1 MLWPFYDKKLTQY
14 WLKIFA
20 LYALTEACIQLL
32 FNFILNNF
40 SSRPISN
47 LEFHAIMWVFQC
59 VMILPIWWIAH
70 SVRKKPV
77 IMQVFVNLLFF
88 IVYSYFWFGFIQN
101 TIYFLH
107 QQLQEIT
114 RLKINRLQTPA
125 DSSVSY
131 QLLKHSFRLSW
142 FFVADYFYIY
152 QKEEEQRL
160 QLAVANK
167 ELELKLLKWHLNPGF
182 YFETINQL
190 KQLSVANPVNCVQ
203 PILHL
208 AKVMEYVIY
217 ESRENFISMSKEIH
231 FLNDY
236 VELINRQESHA
247 AQFTITTQGAFDKLK
262 IAPLLLTGFID
273 KIVSLNNGTVQNEY
287 AIGLQFLNNTMLLRI
302 HGEIMKPGYHFFD
315 ANDSLYKRLSEL
327 YDNRFSYRVMP
338 ANNCIELSLQLNE

>member
-1 MLWPFYDKKLTQY
+1 MLWPFYDKKLTRY
-14 WLKIFA
+14 WLNIFA

-59 VMILPIWWIAH
+59 VTILPIWWITH
-70 SVRKKPV
+70 SVRKKPL
-77 IMQVFVNLLFF
+77 IIQVFVNLLFF

-107 QQLQEIT
+107 QQLQEMT

-152 QKEEEQRL
+152 RKEEEQRL

-167 ELELKLLKWHLNPGF
+167 ELELKLLKWHLNPAF

-190 KQLSVANPVNCVQ
+190 KQLSVVSPVNCTQ

-247 AQFTITTQGAFDKLK
+247 ARFTITTQGAFDKLK

-273 KIVSLNNGTVQNEY
+273 KIVSLNNGAVQKY
-287 AIGLQFLNNTMLLRI
+287 AIRLQFLNNTMLLRI
-302 HGEIMKPGYHFFD
+302 NGEMMKTGYHFFD
-315 ANDSLYKRLSEL
+315 ANDSLYKRVSEL
-327 YDNRFSYRVMP
+327 YDNRFSYRVLP
-338 ANNCIELSLQLNE
+338 ANDCIELSLQLNE

>member
-1 MLWPFYDKKLTQY
+1 MLWPFYDKKLTRY
-14 WLKIFA
+14 WLKVFG

-40 SSRPISN
+40 SSRPVSN
-47 LEFHAIMWVFQC
+47 LEFHVIMWVFQC
-59 VMILPIWWIAH
+59 VMILPIWWVAH
-70 SVRKKPV
+70 SVRKRN
-77 IMQVFVNLLFF
+77 IIIQVFINLLFF
-88 IVYSYFWFGFIQN
+88 FAYSYFWFGVIQD

-107 QQLQEIT
+107 QHLQEIT
-114 RLKINRLQTPA
+114 RPKINRLQTPA

-152 QKEEEQRL
+152 QREEEQRL

-167 ELELKLLKWHLNPGF
+167 ELELKLLKWHLNPDF

-190 KQLSVANPVNCVQ
+190 KQLSVTSPVNCTR

-217 ESRENFISMSKEIH
+217 ESRENFISMSKEIY

-247 AQFTITTQGAFDKLK
+247 ARFTIITQGVYDKLK
-262 IAPLLLTGFID
+262 IAPLLLAGVID
-273 KIVSLNNGTVQNEY
+273 KIVSFNNGAVQNEY
-287 AIGLQFLNNTMLLRI
+287 AIRLQFLNNTMLLRI
-302 HGEIMKPGYHFFD
+302 NGEMMKSGYNFFD
-315 ANDSLYKRLSEL
+315 ANDSLYKRLTEL
-327 YDNRFSYRVMP
+327 YDNKFSYRVMP
-338 ANNCIELSLQLNE
+338 ANDCVELSLQLNE

>member
-1 MLWPFYDKKLTQY
+1 MLWPLYDKKLTSY
-14 WLKIFA
+14 WLKVFA

-59 VMILPIWWIAH
+59 VMILPIWWVAH
-70 SVRKKPV
+70 SVRKESV
-77 IMQVFVNLLFF
+77 IIQIFVNLLFF
-88 IVYSYFWFGFIQN
+88 FVYSYFWFGFIQN

-107 QQLQEIT
+107 QHLQEIT
-114 RLKINRLQTPA
+114 RVKINRLQTPA

-142 FFVADYFYIY
+142 FFLANYFYIY
-152 QKEEEQRL
+152 LKEEEQRL
-160 QLAVANK
+160 QLAIANK

-190 KQLSVANPVNCVQ
+190 KQLSVASPVNCAQ

-217 ESRENFISMSKEIH
+217 ESRENLISMPKEIH

-247 AQFTITTQGAFDKLK
+247 ARFTIITQGVYDKLK
-262 IAPLLLTGFID
+262 IAPLLLAGFID
-273 KIVSLNNGTVQNEY
+273 KIVSCNKGSAKNEY
-287 AIGLQFLNNTMLLRI
+287 AITLQFLNNTMLLRI
-302 HGEIMKPGYHFFD
+302 NGDIMKPGYNFFG
-315 ANDSLYKRLSEL
+315 ANDSLYKRLNEL
-327 YDNRFSYRVMP
+327 YDNRFSYRETS
-338 ANNCIELSLQLNE
+338 ANDGIELSLQLNE